1 MNNTVVKKKGIV
13 VVKGPDYFFLL
24 LPFPRLRRRQ
34 QKSCWRR
41 NSLSLALAFMIQNK
55 QNSFKKGTFPY
66 PQGFKPYGRKHRKPV
81 FRATQ
86 TGDRKDNK
94 GLVTLTNKR

>member
-1 MNNTVVKKKGIV
+1 MLILQECVLFKMYFMNNTVVKKKGIV

-41 NSLSLALAFMIQNK
+41 NS
-55 QNSFKKGTFPY
+55 FKKRTFPY
-66 PQGFKPYGRKHRKPV
+66 PQGFKPYGRKRRKPL
-81 FRATQ
+81 FRAIQ

-94 GLVTLTNKR
+94 GLETLTNKR